1 MKIKRIVLG
10 CFGIVFL
17 GFGLAGVFTPEDIAK
32 QINFVVELPA
42 AKMEF
47 MATYGG
53 FFLGIGAFM
62 LYCLK
67 GNVELG
73 LISVVFTMGAI
84 FSTRMIGYAV
94 YGGADELQITY
105 AVAELFSVIVALAVL
120 WKRPVR
126 NAVAA

>member
-1 MKIKRIVLG
+1 
-10 CFGIVFL
+10 
-17 GFGLAGVFTPEDIAK
+17 
-32 QINFVVELPA
+32 
-42 AKMEF
+42 

-67 GNVELG
+67 DNVELG

-94 YGGADELQITY
+94 YGGADDLQITY
-105 AVAELFSVIVALAVL
+105 AVAELFSVVVALIVL
-120 WKRPVR
+120 LKIPT
-126 NAVAA
+126 AKELFA

>member
-1 MKIKRIVLG
+1 MNIQRFVLG

-17 GFGLAGVFTPEDIAK
+17 GFGLAGVFTPEDIAR
-32 QINFVVELPA
+32 QINFVVEVPA

-67 GNVELG
+67 DNIELG
-73 LISVVFTMGAI
+73 LISVMFTMGAI
-84 FSTRMIGYAV
+84 FITRMIGYAV
-94 YGGADELQITY
+94 YGSADELQITY

-120 WKRPVR
+120 KKAP
-126 NAVAA
+126 AHKPAIA